1 MFVALDLPEPARGD
15 LAAWRDTLIE
25 GRRDVRPVRA
35 EALHVTL
42 AFLGWQDE
50 ADAERIAQAAFGAAA
65 GLRAPVLRPGDVRA
79 VPPRGPRLFALDL
92 EDAGGRCVELQAA
105 VSRALAAERVY
116 RPEKRPF
123 WPHVTLARVK
133 PSRPPRHAEPLPALA
148 PPGRPLEA
156 TELTLFRSTLRR
168 EGALYEPLA
177 RARLD
182 AAVAP

>member
-1 MFVALDLPEPARGD
+1 MFVALDLPEPARGE

-25 GRRDVRPVRA
+25 GRRDLRPVRA

-50 ADAERIAQAAFGAAA
+50 AGAERIARAAFGAAA
-65 GLRAPVLRPGDVRA
+65 GLRAPVLRPGEVRP

-105 VSRALAAERVY
+105 VSAALAAERVY

-123 WPHVTLARVK
+123 WPHVTLARV
-133 PSRPPRHAEPLPALA
+133 RRGAHAESLPALA
-148 PPGRPLEA
+148 PPTEPLEA
-156 TELTLFRSTLRR
+156 AELTLYRSTLRR

-177 RARLD
+177 RGRLD